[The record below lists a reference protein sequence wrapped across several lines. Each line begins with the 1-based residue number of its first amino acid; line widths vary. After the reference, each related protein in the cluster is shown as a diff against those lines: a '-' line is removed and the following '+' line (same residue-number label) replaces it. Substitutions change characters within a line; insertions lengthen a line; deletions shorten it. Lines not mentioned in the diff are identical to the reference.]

1 MQVITGNKAVILGAL
16 RAGANYYAGYPITPS
31 SEIMEYWSNEII
43 TAKSPYKLN
52 FLQTEDEI
60 SAIHSIIGASL
71 AGATSFTATSGPGFS
86 LMQEG
91 IGLAFTYQTPI
102 VIIDSQRVG
111 PSTGMP
117 TLTAQGDIMQ
127 TQYGSHGDYK
137 SVVFYPNSVKEAYEL
152 TIKAFDTA
160 QKVSGPVILLLD
172 AFVSHI
178 VENVD
183 LPTVEDIFSDIKNEI
198 DSNTQEKDKR
208 KYLPLAQDNHSRY
221 FSGLT
226 TKDNLPETKDPE
238 AYKKWIT
245 ERLDLY
251 KQNEKDLVDFELYSR
266 GNAEN
271 LIIAFGGLS
280 RLLYEIIDG
289 EPTKYDLFRP
299 KVLFP
304 IPSEQ
309 LKSIANRYKNIFV
322 LEQNQ
327 GQYANALRAET
338 LLEIKSIPCNLG
350 GYLDIQEI
358 RDLLN
363 KYTVSK

>member
-16 RAGANYYAGYPITPS
+16 KAGANYYAGYPITPS
-31 SEIMEYWSNEII
+31 SEIMEYWSNEINKPNI
-43 TAKSPYKLN
+43 PYKLD

-117 TLTAQGDIMQ
+117 TLTAQGDVLQ

-137 SVVFYPNSVKEAYEL
+137 SVVFYPNSVVEAYNL
-152 TIKAFDTA
+152 TIKAFQTA
-160 QKVSGPVILLLD
+160 QKVSGPVIILMD

-178 VENVD
+178 VENVQ
-183 LPTVEDIFSDIKNEI
+183 LPTVEEIFEEQKNQVGQMQQLH
-198 DSNTQEKDKR
+198 SKR
-208 KYLPLAQDNHSRY
+208 KYKPLAQDDHSRY

-226 TKDNLPETKDPE
+226 TKDNLPETKDAE
-238 AYKKWIT
+238 AYKKWLG
-245 ERLDLY
+245 ERLDSY
-251 KQNEKDLVDFELYSR
+251 KKHEKDLVDFELYSR

-271 LIIAFGGLS
+271 LIIAYGGLS
-280 RLLYEIIDG
+280 RLLYEIIDN

-299 KVLFP
+299 RTMFP
-304 IPSEQ
+304 TPSEH
-309 LKSIANRYKNIFV
+309 LKSISGRYKKIFV

-327 GQYANALRAET
+327 GQYAKALRAET
-338 LLEIKSIPCNLG
+338 LLGLISIPCNLG
-350 GYLDIQEI
+350 GYFNIEEI
-358 RDLLN
+358 KDLLH
-363 KYTVSK
+363 KYTV